1 MRLPCD
7 NINAFIDGINHFYTV
22 QENRFVKGKAVTL
35 YSEYKEC
42 DFRIEN
48 VIYFKEH
55 TVLSLEKIEGS
66 EHEREVVGTY
76 YGMTNPLD

>member
-1 MRLPCD
+1 MRLYCD
-7 NINAFIDGINHFYTV
+7 NIEKFIDGINHHYSVTS
-22 QENRFVKGKAVTL
+22 NRYEQGKVVTL
-35 YSEYKEC
+35 FDDYKEC

-48 VIYFKEH
+48 VIQFKEH

-66 EHEREVVGTY
+66 DYEREVVGNY

>member
-1 MRLPCD
+1 MRLYCD
-7 NINAFIDGINHFYTV
+7 NIEKFIDGINHHYSVTS
-22 QENRFVKGKAVTL
+22 NRYEQGKVVTL
-35 YSEYKEC
+35 FDDYKEC
-42 DFRIEN
+42 NFRIEN

>member
-7 NINAFIDGINHFYTV
+7 NIDTFIDGINHHYSV
-22 QENRFVKGKAVTL
+22 KNNRYEQGKVVTL
-35 YSEYKEC
+35 FDDYKEC

-48 VIYFKEH
+48 VIPFKEH
-55 TVLSLEKIEGS
+55 TVLSLEKSEGS
-66 EHEREVVGTY
+66 EHEREVVGNY

>member
-1 MRLPCD
+1 MRLYCD
-7 NINAFIDGINHFYTV
+7 NIDTFIDCINHHYSVTSNHYE
-22 QENRFVKGKAVTL
+22 QGKVVTL
-35 YSEYKEC
+35 FDDYKEC

-66 EHEREVVGTY
+66 EHEREVVGNY

>member
-1 MRLPCD
+1 MRLYCD
-7 NINAFIDGINHFYTV
+7 NIDTFIDGINHHYSVTN
-22 QENRFVKGKAVTL
+22 NRYEQGKVVTL
-35 YSEYKEC
+35 FDDYKEC

-55 TVLSLEKIEGS
+55 TVLSLVKIEGS
-66 EHEREVVGTY
+66 EHERDVVGPY

>member
-1 MRLPCD
+1 MRLYCD
-7 NINAFIDGINHFYTV
+7 NIEKFIDGINHHYSVTS
-22 QENRFVKGKAVTL
+22 NRYEQGKVVTL
-35 YSEYKEC
+35 FDDYKEC

-48 VIYFKEH
+48 VIQFKEH

>member
-1 MRLPCD
+1 MRLYCD
-7 NINAFIDGINHFYTV
+7 NLHDFINGINHHYSVTS
-22 QENRFVKGKAVTL
+22 NRYEQGKAITL
-35 YSEYKEC
+35 FDDYKEC

-48 VIYFKEH
+48 VIQFKEH

-66 EHEREVVGTY
+66 EHERDVVSNY